1 MNYAALQQKILK
13 KGTKMATAKK
23 TNKAAANGAE
33 AVENVLNNGTES
45 LKEGFEKFTEGYEQ
59 IVAFNKETA
68 EAVIES
74 AAKAGKGVEM
84 INSEVFSYSRQLLED
99 GIAATKAIL
108 GAKTLQDALEY
119 QSQFTKSA
127 FGTNVAQATK
137 VREMALDT
145 AKTAT
150 EPLQAR
156 ANALAEL
163 AQTQTA

>member
-1 MNYAALQQKILK
+1 
-13 KGTKMATAKK
+13 MATAKK
-23 TNKAAANGAE
+23 TNKTAANGAQ
-33 AVENVLNNGTES
+33 AVETVLKNGTES

-74 AAKAGKGVEM
+74 AAKAGKGVET
-84 INSEVFSYSRQLLED
+84 INSEVFSYSRQSLEN

-108 GAKTLQDALEY
+108 ATKTLQDALEY

-127 FGTNVAQATK
+127 FETYVAEVTK
-137 VREMALDT
+137 VREMALDS
-145 AKTAT
+145 AKTAA

>member
-1 MNYAALQQKILK
+1 M
-13 KGTKMATAKK
+13 
-23 TNKAAANGAE
+23 
-33 AVENVLNNGTES
+33 
-45 LKEGFEKFTEGYEQ
+45 
-59 IVAFNKETA
+59 
-68 EAVIES
+68 
-74 AAKAGKGVEM
+74 
-84 INSEVFSYSRQLLED
+84 FSYSRQLLED

-127 FGTNVAQATK
+127 FETNVAQATK
-137 VREMALDT
+137 VCEMALDT

-163 AQTQTA
+163 AQT